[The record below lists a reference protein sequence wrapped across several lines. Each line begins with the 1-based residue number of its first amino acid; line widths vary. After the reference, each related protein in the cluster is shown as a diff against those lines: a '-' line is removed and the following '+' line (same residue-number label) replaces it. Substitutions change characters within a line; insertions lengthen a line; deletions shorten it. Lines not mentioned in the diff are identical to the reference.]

1 MKNKIAKREELLA
14 KKYKHPTLENI
25 ETYKK
30 HKNKVLSELRIAERE
45 FYRQEFEMTKN
56 DLRKSWKVIKN
67 IVGKDQKNHHIQ
79 TQHFLVENKEVSDS
93 FEVANIFNDYFIKV
107 GSNLAEQIISD
118 INPLSYV
125 NHNHHTLFIPNI
137 EEIEIKNIILTL
149 KNTAAG
155 HDDLPGSIMKECEE
169 LYITPLTYIIN
180 LSFSQGHFPDEL
192 KLAKVIPIYKSG
204 EKQMIEKVSRSLDT
218 GKIVVGVFLDLKK
231 AFDTVDHKILLDKLY
246 AHGLRNNIYEWF
258 RSYLAN
264 RSQYVMYNNSKSETK
279 HITHGVPQGSILG
292 PLLFILYI
300 NDFSRASDLL
310 FFYIICR

>member
-1 MKNKIAKREELLA
+1 MVR
-14 KKYKHPTLENI
+14 
-25 ETYKK
+25 
-30 HKNKVLSELRIAERE
+30 
-45 FYRQEFEMTKN
+45 TK
-56 DLRKSWKVIKN
+56 
-67 IVGKDQKNHHIQ
+67 KNHHIQ

-93 FEVANIFNDYFIKV
+93 SEVANIFNDYFIKV

-180 LSFSQGHFPDEL
+180 LSISQGHFPDEL

-204 EKQMIEKVSRSLDT
+204 EKQIIENYRPISVLSFFSKFLE
-218 GKIVVGVFLDLKK
+218 KIV
-231 AFDTVDHKILLDKLY
+231 
-246 AHGLRNNIYEWF
+246 
-258 RSYLAN
+258 AN
-264 RSQYVMYNNSKSETK
+264 YVLN
-279 HITHGVPQGSILG
+279 
-292 PLLFILYI
+292 F
-300 NDFSRASDLL
+300 
-310 FFYIICR
+310 